1 MSRTGRASLAGLASL
16 ALAGAVAV
24 TGCGGGDDKPARA
37 GADAFSEVSR
47 QPRLTRTARRAAPRW
62 EVVAR
67 LQGSAPASKSVT
79 IVPGAIQWRARW
91 RCSSGELALAVEP
104 VPRSAPERSGGRCPG
119 SGEATWVQTGDQRLR
134 VTASGRWSL
143 VVEQQIDTPIDEPA
157 LAAMR
162 SGRAR
167 VLASGSFFGVER
179 TGSGKVRLYR
189 LGDGRLAL
197 RLDPFRTSSNTDLFV
212 WLSTARRPRTTAQGV
227 RARRVGRL
235 IALKSTIGPQ
245 NYVLGRGIDPR
256 RIRSILIW
264 CEPIRI
270 VYTAAPL
277 ERSASA
283 R

>member
-1 MSRTGRASLAGLASL
+1 MSRTGRAALAGLAGL

-24 TGCGGGDDKPARA
+24 TGCGGDDKPSSA
-37 GADAFSEVSR
+37 GADAFTEVSK

-67 LQGSAPASKSVT
+67 LKGSAPATESVT
-79 IVPGAIQWRARW
+79 IVAGAIQWRARW
-91 RCSSGELALAVEP
+91 RCSRGELALAVAP
-104 VPRSAPERSGGRCPG
+104 APRTAAERSGGRCPG

-134 VTASGRWSL
+134 VTASGRWSV

-157 LAAMR
+157 LAAMQ
-162 SGRAR
+162 SSRAR
-167 VLASGSFFGVER
+167 VLAGGSFFDVER
-179 TGSGKVRLYR
+179 AGSGEARLYR

-212 WLSTARRPRTTAQGV
+212 WLSTARRPKTTAQGV

-256 RIRSILIW
+256 RIRSVLIW
-264 CEPIRI
+264 CEPIQI
-270 VYTAAPL
+270 VYTAAVL
-277 ERSASA
+277 ERSGSA